1 MTATLFGIFFKKRSG
16 SVYTGRKVKWGLSCG
31 SEGFQNKNKLFLL
44 NSNSVQLQSSPDF
57 LLGEVALLTHPP
69 SPSSLCFQS
78 HPWKLFISYSL
89 IIPFDS
95 LEGICFQGC
104 WSLPMPF
111 SYLSPEPKPDLYSF
125 AIFKHNLYSPSIFN
139 RVKWYPGLS
148 ETIHL
153 LFKKLSTLPSA
164 LPFELEVH
172 SPSLPPLTHSP
183 AA

>member
-1 MTATLFGIFFKKRSG
+1 M
-16 SVYTGRKVKWGLSCG
+16 
-31 SEGFQNKNKLFLL
+31 
-44 NSNSVQLQSSPDF
+44 
-57 LLGEVALLTHPP
+57 ALLTHPP

-89 IIPFDS
+89 IILFDG
-95 LEGICFQGC
+95 LESICFQGC

-183 AA
+183 AVQPTEEGRILLLTSHKFPILRLPFSFTPSHLKFSSEFLSSSLIFFHS

>member
-1 MTATLFGIFFKKRSG
+1 MCKTATLFGIFCKKRSD
-16 SVYTGRKVKWGLSCG
+16 SVYTERKVKWGLSCG

-44 NSNSVQLQSSPDF
+44 NPNSVQLQPSPDF
-57 LLGEVALLTHPP
+57 LLGEEALLTHPP
-69 SPSSLCFQS
+69 SPSSLCFQFY
-78 HPWKLFISYSL
+78 PWKLFIFYSL
-89 IIPFDS
+89 ITPFGS
-95 LEGICFQGC
+95 LKSICFQGC
-104 WSLPMPF
+104 WSPPMPF

-164 LPFELEVH
+164 LPFELK
-172 SPSLPPLTHSP
+172 STHHLFLL
-183 AA
+183 